1 LIIIMATKIPAAQN
15 RLYKN
20 AFVCK
25 ECKHKMKLEPLKI
38 LTGKARCR
46 KCGKK
51 DFRPVRKK

>member
-1 LIIIMATKIPAAQN
+1 MLMGTKLVAAQN

-25 ECKHKMKLEPLKI
+25 GCKHKMRLEPLKI

-46 KCGKK
+46 KCKGK

>member
-1 LIIIMATKIPAAQN
+1 MATKIPAVQN
-15 RLYKN
+15 RRYKN

-25 ECKHKMKLEPLKI
+25 SCKHRMRLEPLKI
-38 LTGKARCR
+38 LGGKARCR